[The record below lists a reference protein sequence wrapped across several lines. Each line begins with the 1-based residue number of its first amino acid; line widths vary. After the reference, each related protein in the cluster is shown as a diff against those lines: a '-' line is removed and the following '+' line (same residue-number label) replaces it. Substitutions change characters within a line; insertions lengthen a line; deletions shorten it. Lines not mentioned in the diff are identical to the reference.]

1 MNPVMTKLVKE
12 MAGQICSAM
21 ETNTT
26 KFFTPW
32 VKAGLPQKLDGTYY
46 RGFNVFWLWAMKESK
61 GFVSSTWG
69 TINAINKAGGRVNK
83 GEKHTKVIF
92 YKPYEIT
99 DKITG
104 EDKTIP
110 LMRYYNVFNI
120 DQTDLDDRK
129 FKMPKLVVDI
139 PKIENYISS
148 WDVKI
153 EHSAD
158 DRCYFSPSEDKIH
171 MCLKDMFTDSES
183 STATENYYGTM
194 FHEGVHST
202 GTDDKTGRHKQN
214 KTTYEDYSY
223 DFEELVAEIGSA
235 ILCSMYGLSKDI
247 KPESVAYIK
256 GWVKKIKDE
265 PNIILK
271 ASAKAQRA
279 VDWLEQCKEKSK
291 VA

>member
-1 MNPVMTKLVKE
+1 MTKIVKN
-12 MAGQICSAM
+12 MADQISSAM

-26 KFFTPW
+26 KFLTPW
-32 VKAGLPQKLDGTYY
+32 VKSGLPHNLDGKTYT
-46 RGFNVFWLWAMKESK
+46 GFNVFYLWFVKYDK
-61 GFVSSTWG
+61 GFNSSTWG
-69 TINAINKAGGRVNK
+69 TIKAINNAGGAVKR
-83 GEKHTKVIF
+83 GEKSTQVLF
-92 YKPYEIT
+92 YKPHKIT
-99 DKITG
+99 DKATG

-129 FKMPKLVVDI
+129 FKLPKLVMDI
-139 PKIENYISS
+139 PKIENFIKS

-158 DRCYFSPSEDKIH
+158 ERCYFSPLENKIH
-171 MCLKDMFTDSES
+171 MCLKDMFTNSES
-183 STATENYYGTM
+183 SSATENYYGTM
-194 FHEGVHST
+194 FHEGIHST

-214 KTTYEDYSY
+214 KSTYEDYSY

-235 ILCSMYGLSKDI
+235 ILCSMYGLSKDV

-256 GWVKKIKDE
+256 GWVKRIKDE